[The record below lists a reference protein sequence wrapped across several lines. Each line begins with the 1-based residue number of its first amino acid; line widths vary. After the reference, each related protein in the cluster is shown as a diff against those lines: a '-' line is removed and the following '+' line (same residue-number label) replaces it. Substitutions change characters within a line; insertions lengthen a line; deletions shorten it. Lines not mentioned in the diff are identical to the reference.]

1 MEQGGLSERER
12 NIISSTLNMR
22 GVKSVVLIGSRA
34 TRSPNTRSKLG
45 DYDIY
50 LVVPFYLAPFIFKKM
65 KFREKELEKKLRSRV
80 SVNPLTISR
89 IKRGKDLLLFKTK
102 KEGMTIWGDDYL
114 NQIKIDDIAGVPWH
128 EFFSYL
134 FSAVFFLI
142 ECFEPEP
149 QHLREKRQT
158 ILQNVSK
165 SIFYCAQL
173 MLFMNGF
180 WEQNRQDIYRKIKS
194 AGFFRGKESFMKA
207 LKRALSILEGDLSSV
222 NDALKYWLLGREI
235 IVFTL
240 RKLALKYLTPQGN
253 EKGIEYIL
261 GKYMDA
267 HYPIIKKFQHT
278 VHTWLDYGEFP
289 LFSLFDNIPVE
300 RRLQTSLF
308 YLMLSIENNLDINQ
322 AHLNQAIK
330 IISPVTTLSFER
342 KDSLK
347 TNWKKVK
354 NTVIRYWPMGCAKS
368 LI

>member
-1 MEQGGLSERER
+1 MEPGGLSERER
-12 NIISSTLNMR
+12 NIISSKLNMR

-34 TRSPNTRSKLG
+34 RHPHNHRSKPG

-50 LVVPFYLAPFIFKKM
+50 LVVPFYIVPFIFKRM
-65 KFREKELEKKLRSRV
+65 KFREKELEKKLGSRV
-80 SVNPLTISR
+80 SVNPLTITR
-89 IKRGKDLLLFKTK
+89 IKRGKDLLVFKTK
-102 KEGMTIWGDDYL
+102 KEGITIWGNDYL
-114 NQIKIDDIAGVPWH
+114 NQIKIDSIAGVPWD

-134 FSAVFFLI
+134 FSAVFFLT
-142 ECFEPEP
+142 ECFEPKP
-149 QHLREKRQT
+149 QYLSAKKKT
-158 ILQNVSK
+158 ILHNVSK

-194 AGFFRGKESFMKA
+194 AEFFRGKESFMEA
-207 LKRALSILEGDLSSV
+207 LKLALSILEGDSSSV
-222 NDALKYWLLGREI
+222 NDALKYWLLAREI
-235 IVFTL
+235 LVFTL

-253 EKGIEYIL
+253 EKGTEYIL

-267 HYPIIKKFQHT
+267 HYPIIKKFQYT
-278 VHTWLDYGEFP
+278 VHTWLDYREFP

-330 IISPVTTLSFER
+330 IISPLTGSSFER
-342 KDSLK
+342 KELPE

-354 NTVIRYWPMGCAKS
+354 DTVVRYWPIGCAKS